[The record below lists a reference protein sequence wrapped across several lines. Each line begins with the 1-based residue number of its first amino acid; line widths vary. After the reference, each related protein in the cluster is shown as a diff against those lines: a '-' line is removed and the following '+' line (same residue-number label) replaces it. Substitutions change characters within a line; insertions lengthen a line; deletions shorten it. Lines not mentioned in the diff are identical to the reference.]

1 MNRRKQAEAVVKM
14 VKDSLTVEP
23 HEDRYNCATCDNC
36 GWDSSWCDKKKSW
49 RFLRVLERIK
59 KAVKNDR
66 AY

>member
-36 GWDSSWCDKKKSW
+36 GWDSSWCDKKKAGGFCVFW
-49 RFLRVLERIK
+49 KELKRR
-59 KAVKNDR
+59 
-66 AY
+66 